1 MTNFFTAEELVANY
15 EKFRKLIN
23 NTFEGERLESI
34 NKMYDHF
41 EERIIYTP
49 ASSVEHYHN
58 AFPGGYIDHV
68 LRVTR
73 NALGILELQ
82 EKWGLDMKGLTK
94 ESIIFTALH
103 HDLGKLGSVDEDIYI
118 KNDSEWHVKNQGKI
132 YKTNPNLNYMD
143 HTLRTFFLLN
153 HFGVKCSEEE
163 WLGIQLTDGLYDENN
178 KKYYITYN
186 KDQTLKTP
194 LPHIM
199 HQADINA
206 ARYEYERWQNEMSP
220 VKSTRNPNGRPS
232 SKGKLSDTFNTS
244 KTTTEETKKVFD
256 AFKDIVQD

>member
-1 MTNFFTAEELVANY
+1 MMDFFTAEELVENY

-23 NTFEGERLESI
+23 QTFTGERLETL

-73 NALGILELQ
+73 NALKIYEQ
-82 EKWGLDMKGLTK
+82 QKEWGLDMGDLDK
-94 ESIIFTALH
+94 ETIIFTALH
-103 HDLGKLGSVDEDIYI
+103 HDLGKLGSVNEDIYI

-132 YKTNPNLNYMD
+132 YKTNPNLHYMD
-143 HTLRTFFLLN
+143 HTLRSFYLLN
-153 HFGVKCSEEE
+153 YFGVKCSEEE

-178 KKYYITYN
+178 KKYYITYS

-206 ARYEYERWQNEMSP
+206 ARFEYERWQKEMNP
-220 VKSTRNPNGRPS
+220 IKSTR
-232 SKGKLSDTFNTS
+232 
-244 KTTTEETKKVFD
+244 KTTTGRPKKGDLGKTFEESGTTANVFD
-256 AFKDIVQD
+256 AFKDIVED

>member
-23 NTFEGERLESI
+23 NTFEGERLESL

-103 HDLGKLGSVDEDIYI
+103 HALGKLGSVDEDIYI
-118 KNDSEWHVKNQGKI
+118 KNGRKNGMV
-132 YKTNPNLNYMD
+132 NLI
-143 HTLRTFFLLN
+143 H
-153 HFGVKCSEEE
+153 
-163 WLGIQLTDGLYDENN
+163 
-178 KKYYITYN
+178 
-186 KDQTLKTP
+186 
-194 LPHIM
+194 
-199 HQADINA
+199 
-206 ARYEYERWQNEMSP
+206 
-220 VKSTRNPNGRPS
+220 ST
-232 SKGKLSDTFNTS
+232 
-244 KTTTEETKKVFD
+244 
-256 AFKDIVQD
+256 